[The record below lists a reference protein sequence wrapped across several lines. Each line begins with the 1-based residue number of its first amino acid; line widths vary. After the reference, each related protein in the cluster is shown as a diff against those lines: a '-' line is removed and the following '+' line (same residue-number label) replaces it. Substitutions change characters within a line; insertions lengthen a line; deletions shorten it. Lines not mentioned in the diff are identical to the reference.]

1 MIGVALA
8 AWFGLMPQVCIAR
21 LEVDNGSIDLIM
33 KRLWISAAATAVAAM
48 FYFSGSQYAISQ
60 QVTART
66 NVSSR
71 SHVQTRSGPQVYLV
85 RGFLN
90 VFSLGMDTLATKLNS
105 RGVSVTVINHTEW
118 RSLADQIAA
127 GYKAGRRGPIV
138 LIGHSFG
145 ADAIME
151 MGDYLGR
158 QGVPIALIVPFDGTS
173 SHAASANVAR
183 VLNFYNSAGV
193 QITPGPGFRGQLTN
207 FYISDPNVSHSDVD
221 DLPNLHAMV
230 IGRIRALGK

>member
-1 MIGVALA
+1 
-8 AWFGLMPQVCIAR
+8 MPQRGHCALR
-21 LEVDNGSIDLIM
+21 LITGGIDLIM
-33 KRLWISAAATAVAAM
+33 KRPWISAAATAVAAI
-48 FYFSGSQYAISQ
+48 FYFSGSQYAVSQ
-60 QVTART
+60 QVAART
-66 NVSSR
+66 NVSPR

-105 RGVSVTVINHTEW
+105 RGISVTVINHTEW

-158 QGVPIALIVPFDGTS
+158 QGVPVALIVPFDGTS
-173 SHAASANVAR
+173 SHAASANVGR
-183 VLNFYNSAGV
+183 VLNLYKSAGV
-193 QITPGPGFRGQLTN
+193 QITRGPGFRGQLTN
-207 FYISDPNVSHSDVD
+207 FYISDPNISHSDVD

-230 IGRIRALGK
+230 IGRIRALGR